1 MTPEIFADLRTA
13 LASLYADETSIRRVV
28 ADAGLV
34 SARIKFNAA
43 VIDIWYFVLDEAAKG
58 QQVEALLAIAERDYG
73 DNVPLQHVCRRYR
86 SALRQTADALIDVAA
101 VPKIQPAPQP
111 AGYPVRPY
119 PPIINHDRAI
129 EQFRQLVAPNPQ
141 TRFMRLLGDGKMGK
155 TTLLT
160 KIFPTLAAQQNI
172 RSANIDMRN
181 QAQNPIDFL
190 HAICSQ
196 IDRRGFPI
204 FDQAYEQWLTRP
216 KVQITGL
223 QTFLAKIQIN
233 SGREDGERE
242 EVALHLTRKFVD
254 DLDNAASRRVLL
266 LFDTVDN
273 ASPTTQ
279 SWLMDKFL
287 VYLQSLPHVSVVV
300 SGRTLPDAAGPYAPY
315 CCSYELRPVEDPA
328 AYVRYCRELDVPL
341 TEEQIHFAA
350 KCSFFNPGHF
360 ADVIKVHFLPAG
372 VSHG

>member
-1 MTPEIFADLRTA
+1 VTPEIFTDLRSV
-13 LASLYADETSIRRVV
+13 LAFLYADETSIRRVV

-34 SARIKFNAA
+34 SARIKFNVT
-43 VIDIWYFVLDEAAKG
+43 VIDVWYLVLDEAAKAN
-58 QQVEALLAIAERDYG
+58 QVEALLAIAERDYEE
-73 DNVPLQHVCRRYR
+73 NPQLQLVCARYR
-86 SALRQTADALIDVAA
+86 ATVHQINEFPVTPAA
-101 VPKIQPAPQP
+101 APSMPPSQPDPL
-111 AGYPVRPY
+111 PVRPY
-119 PPIINHDRAI
+119 PPIINHDSAI
-129 EQFRQLVAPNPQ
+129 QQFRQLLAPNPQ
-141 TRFMRLLGDGKMGK
+141 IRFMRLLGDGKMGK

-160 KIFPTLAAQQNI
+160 KIFPALATQY
-172 RSANIDMRN
+172 RFRFANIDMRN

-204 FDQAYEQWLTRP
+204 FDKAYEQWLTRP

-242 EVALHLTRKFVD
+242 EMALHLTRKFVD

-273 ASPTTQ
+273 ASSTTQ
-279 SWLMDKFL
+279 SWLMDKLL

-300 SGRTLPDAAGPYAPY
+300 SGRTLPDAAGPYAPH

-341 TEEQIHFAA
+341 TEEQIHLVA
-350 KCSFFNPGHF
+350 KSSFFNPGHF
-360 ADVIKVHFLPAG
+360 ANVIKVHFLPAG